1 MSKRLGEEITHD
13 TNETWTLLC
22 QSHVRDPRFHLYLH
36 PPLHGMSGW
45 TSIFEELRMRLDWT
59 SLSNLACQRAYI
71 WLSLSWTIPF
81 WRNTNALSISSACSR
96 FEWKEYE
103 QHTWIQM
110 EHFKYLRLHSP
121 IRRGKENLKRL
132 FFYLLYKVTQRICVQ
147 MYVRASNAPSS
158 LLRWTSL
165 GACETVI
172 QKETY
177 LMRLCSPIQVIQM
190 IWTLSNGADGHYR
203 AYICNLLPFKCILEK
218 KTISL
223 IEHIHP
229 GGQTATVMNTTLSEN
244 YSVLYPAVVED
255 EKGSD
260 RHIETHARTHTRTLT
275 HTHTHAYTVEKQ
287 EKPERGNESKCAFP
301 SPINL

>member
-1 MSKRLGEEITHD
+1 M
-13 TNETWTLLC
+13 
-22 QSHVRDPRFHLYLH
+22 F
-36 PPLHGMSGW
+36 
-45 TSIFEELRMRLDWT
+45 
-59 SLSNLACQRAYI
+59 
-71 WLSLSWTIPF
+71 LSLLWTALF
-81 WRNTNALSISSACSR
+81 WRNTNALSLSSACSQ
-96 FEWKEYE
+96 FEWKEYD

-110 EHFKYLRLHSP
+110 EHFKYPGILIHTSGERKKSQKAFFFSP
-121 IRRGKENLKRL
+121 
-132 FFYLLYKVTQRICVQ
+132 FYTHRHKWLNVSVCVQ
-147 MYVRASNAPSS
+147 MYVRACGVPSS

-165 GACETVI
+165 GACEI
-172 QKETY
+172 QKERY

-255 EKGSD
+255 KKGSD
-260 RHIETHARTHTRTLT
+260 RHVETRALAHKHTRTCST
-275 HTHTHAYTVEKQ
+275 
-287 EKPERGNESKCAFP
+287 KPRKA
-301 SPINL
+301 